1 MEETMIRSM
10 YCAFGILA
18 SLTVIGC
25 SGGGKD
31 SGGAGATDGGDAAC
45 EVTFTTFPESGV
57 NDFFFQSSVEALLSE
72 ADATATIT
80 LADATGAD
88 VPGTL
93 TVEDDTR
100 LIFDPSA
107 DLAPNAEYSMT
118 VSTCNGESG
127 SSISFSTSELGT
139 PIDCDLT
146 GRSYRVDLLGARFVK
161 PGEAIA
167 GLLFDA
173 LTVDVL
179 LGIDTATD
187 SEIQM
192 LGAISESLGGLQDY
206 CTPSIDFPEAAT
218 FTNPS
223 FSVGPAQVELDISG
237 TPIEISSLSIS
248 GAFAPDC
255 SYFGGGRLLGE
266 LDARVLAPLAGDL
279 AGTEDPDEIC
289 AFLAPL
295 GVVCEACTTDG
306 APYCAQVE
314 VDQIIGSNYGQPL
327 ACVSMESCHPL
338 CGSNSSECT
347 DPNAGDCSL

>member
-1 MEETMIRSM
+1 MIRSM

-18 SLTVIGC
+18 SLTIVGC
-25 SGGGKD
+25 SSGGKD
-31 SGGAGATDGGDAAC
+31 SGGSGATDGGDAAC
-45 EVTFTTFPESGV
+45 DVTFTTFPESGV
-57 NDFFFQSSVEALLSE
+57 TDFYYQSSVEALLSE
-72 ADATATIT
+72 ADETATIT
-80 LADATGAD
+80 LADASGAE
-88 VPGTL
+88 VAGTI

-100 LIFDPSA
+100 VIFDPSA
-107 DLAPNAEYSMT
+107 DLAPNTEYSMT

-127 SSISFSTSELGT
+127 SSITFTTSELGP

-146 GRSYRVDLLGARFVK
+146 GRSYRVDLLSARFVK

-167 GLLFDA
+167 DLLFSA

-179 LGIDTATD
+179 LGVDTASE
-187 SEIQM
+187 SEILM
-192 LGAISESLGGLQDY
+192 LGAISESVGGLQDY
-206 CTPSIDFPEAAT
+206 CTPSIDFPEAAA
-218 FTNPS
+218 FTNPA
-223 FSVGPAQVELDISG
+223 FSVGPAEVELDISG

-295 GVVCEACTTDG
+295 GVTCEPCSSDSL
-306 APYCAQVE
+306 PYCAQVE
-314 VDQIIGSNYGQPL
+314 VDQIIGSNYGQQL
-327 ACVSMESCHPL
+327 ACVSMENCHPL
-338 CGSNSSECT
+338 CGSNGEECT